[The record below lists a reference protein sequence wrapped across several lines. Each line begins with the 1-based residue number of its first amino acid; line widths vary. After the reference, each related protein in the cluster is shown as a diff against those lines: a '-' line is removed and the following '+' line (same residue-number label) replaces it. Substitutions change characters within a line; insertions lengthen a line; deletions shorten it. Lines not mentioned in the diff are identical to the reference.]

1 MNIAEILKDAPKGTK
16 LYSPLLG
23 VVTLKGVYE
32 GACYEIEVVDRKG
45 EKHLFTSDGRFY
57 DNYKD
62 AECLLFP
69 SKENRDWSTFKVE
82 PEFPQ
87 FPITPEACVLI
98 MIPEELEASPR
109 RQARKRLLSNF
120 EKLLT
125 CRDAWWKVDN
135 NWRPD
140 WADSEYWVIE
150 NDYEYIRVDACAN
163 TNFVLAFRTEEIAEK
178 FLETFRSLI
187 EKCKELL

>member
-1 MNIAEILKDAPKGTK
+1 MNIAEILKDAPKGTE

-23 VVTLKGVYE
+23 VVTLKE
-32 GACYEIEVVDRKG
+32 IIEDACYSIKVVDKCG
-45 EKHLFTSDGRFY
+45 QKHLFTSDGRFY
-57 DNYKD
+57 EIYKN

-82 PEFPQ
+82 PQ

-98 MIPEELEASPR
+98 MIPEELEASPK
-109 RQARKRLLSNF
+109 RQARKQLLSNF

-140 WADSEYWVIE
+140 WANSELWVIE
-150 NDYEYIRVDACAN
+150 NDYGNIRVDAYIN
-163 TNFVLAFRTEEIAEK
+163 TNFVLAFRTEKIAEK
-178 FLETFRSLI
+178 FLDTFRSLI
-187 EKCKELL
+187 EECKELL